1 MKKNTAALIPF
12 PQLLKER
19 FGFYNS
25 AEQERIKDAAAWAQ
39 PYYGPGSRASS
50 QSLEAAVILADLR
63 LDSDAVIAA
72 ILHKAP
78 EQAFP
83 AENPFQTNAP
93 RAPGHPDAASG
104 SAAFHGAVRERFG
117 GDVAFLV
124 EGAARIAG
132 ISATNKTIQ
141 EAENV
146 RKMLFAMARDIRVIF
161 IKLADKLTVMRGFD
175 RRGENG
181 DSVSLRR
188 EAAQECLDIYAPL
201 ADRLGISWMKD
212 ELEDL
217 ALKNLKGD
225 VFSRIKEIV
234 SLKKEERQKYLDT
247 VRDIIIKEAAAAGID
262 IEVESR
268 PKHFYSIYQ
277 KMRKRGKGPDE
288 LYDLFG
294 IRILC
299 AGIENCYTLLGL
311 VHRLWKPLDGRF
323 KDYIAMPKANGYQS
337 LHTTVFVPGADPASS
352 AQVPGQRF
360 PWSPLAEKYG
370 EGQPLEIQ
378 IRTREM
384 HRMAE
389 YGIAS
394 HWLYKKG
401 STSEIV
407 RPGDLPLIN
416 RLKDWQLAE
425 TDISDGQS
433 SASFLDDIKRELLK
447 DSIYVFTPLG
457 KVIAQPAGATP
468 RDCAYAIHPA
478 LGNHCSGAKAAGSIV
493 PLSCELQNTQVVE
506 ILTATNAHPHINWLR
521 IAKTS
526 KARNKIRS
534 WLQQNDS
541 SLIIEKNVVA
551 YRSKRGRPQGSRP
564 AVPDPGKKDAAHTA
578 GNGARPAPQ
587 ANAASPPPAA
597 PAPVQEVIQD
607 PGRDAGALQVRL
619 ESEEGP
625 AGKNMM
631 IRFARCC
638 HPVIGDPITGYV
650 SRGRGIIIHRKNCP
664 NLANIPDYRERKIE
678 TEWEKSLDILVKRF
692 KVEARLQ
699 AELFPEIE
707 GAIRKYQGHL
717 IEGRLEETTPNRI
730 TGFFTM
736 RLESPG
742 SLNKVVKS
750 IRSVPGVLNIYP
762 IA

>member
-1 MKKNTAALIPF
+1 MKTLTAAFTDLPQF
-12 PQLLKER
+12 PGER
-19 FGFYNS
+19 FDFYEN
-25 AEQERIKDAAAWAQ
+25 AEQERIKDAAGWVRS
-39 PYYGPGSRASS
+39 YYGAGIPA

-63 LDSDAVIAA
+63 LDADAVIAA
-72 ILHKAP
+72 ILHEACEHASVP
-78 EQAFP
+78 EYASPPETALP
-83 AENPFQTNAP
+83 AGAAVRAKNAARIPGNPAAVSKSQTGIAKT
-93 RAPGHPDAASG
+93 AEDAA
-104 SAAFHGAVRERFG
+104 FREAVRGRFG
-117 GDVAFLV
+117 DSVAFLV
-124 EGAARIAG
+124 DGVARIAG

-146 RKMLFAMARDIRVIF
+146 RKMLFAMVSDIRVIF
-161 IKLADKLTVMRGFD
+161 IKLADKLTVMRRLDSPEESGVSPS
-175 RRGENG
+175 RRK
-181 DSVSLRR
+181 D
-188 EAAQECLDIYAPL
+188 AAQECLDIYAPL

-217 ALKNLKGD
+217 ALKNLSRE

-247 VRDIIIKEAAAAGID
+247 VRDIIIEKAAEAGIG

-268 PKHFYSIYQ
+268 AKHFYSIYQ
-277 KMRKRGKGPDE
+277 KMRKRNRSPEE

-299 AGIENCYTLLGL
+299 DGIENCYTLLGM

-323 KDYIAMPKANGYQS
+323 KDYIAMPKSNGYRS
-337 LHTTVFVPGADPASS
+337 LHTTVFVSGAAPVTP
-352 AQVPGQRF
+352 VPGQRF
-360 PWSPLAEKYG
+360 PWSPLAEKG
-370 EGQPLEIQ
+370 GDGQPLEIQ

-384 HRMAE
+384 HRIAE

-401 STSEIV
+401 SSSEIV
-407 RPGDLPLIN
+407 RPGALPLIN
-416 RLKDWQLAE
+416 RLKDWKLAE

-433 SASFLDDIKRELLK
+433 SASFLDDIKKELLK
-447 DSIYVFTPLG
+447 DSICVFTPQG
-457 KVIAQPAGATP
+457 KVIELPAGATP
-468 RDCAYAIHPA
+468 IDFAYAIHTA
-478 LGNHCSGAKAAGSIV
+478 IGDHCSGAKANGSIV
-493 PLSCELQNTQVVE
+493 PLGSELQNTQVVE

-521 IAKTS
+521 MVKTA

-541 SLIIEKNVVA
+541 SVIIEKNVVA
-551 YRSKRGRPQGSRP
+551 R
-564 AVPDPGKKDAAHTA
+564 KKEAA
-578 GNGARPAPQ
+578 R
-587 ANAASPPPAA
+587 PPAA
-597 PAPVQEVIQD
+597 QTGASPQPAVAPFQQVIQNGIQD
-607 PGRDAGALQVRL
+607 SGALQVRL
-619 ESEEGP
+619 ESDQGP

-638 HPVIGDPITGYV
+638 HPMLGDPITGYV
-650 SRGRGIIIHRKNCP
+650 SRGRGIIVHRKNCP
-664 NLANIPDYRERKIE
+664 NLANIPDYEERKIE

-699 AELFPEIE
+699 ADLFPEIE
-707 GAIRKYQGHL
+707 GAARKYQGRL
-717 IEGRLEETTPNRI
+717 IEGRLEESAPNRI

-742 SLNKVVKS
+742 DLNKVLKN
-750 IRSVPGVLNIYP
+750 IRGIPGVLNIYP
-762 IA
+762 IT